1 MDELEILFVT
11 LDENPRGRGDFWQ
24 RGEDILI

>member
-1 MDELEILFVT
+1 MDEFGDSIVT

-24 RGEDILI
+24 RGKDILI